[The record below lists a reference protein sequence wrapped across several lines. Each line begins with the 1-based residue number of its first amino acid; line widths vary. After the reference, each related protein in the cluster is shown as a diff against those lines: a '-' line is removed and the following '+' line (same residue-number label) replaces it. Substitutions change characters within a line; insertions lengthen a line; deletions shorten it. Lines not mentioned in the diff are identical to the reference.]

1 MHKGVAYNT
10 EKLETN
16 KIPIHREGQYKL
28 IYPTVA
34 VLNHIYCIQ
43 LWKSNNFFVLTRIG
57 L

>member
-43 LWKSNNFFVLTRIG
+43 LWKSNNFFVLTQVG